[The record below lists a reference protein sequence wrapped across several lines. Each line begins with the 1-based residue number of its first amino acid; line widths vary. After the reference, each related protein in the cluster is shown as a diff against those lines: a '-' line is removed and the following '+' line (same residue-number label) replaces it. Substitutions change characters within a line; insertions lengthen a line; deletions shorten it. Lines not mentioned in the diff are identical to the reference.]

1 MSDEKA
7 GSIVFILIVLVC
19 GLLWTNQPSVPKP
32 DFTQPVDGLIE
43 QVAVIKD
50 SLTTDHQEF
59 RTLLPGK
66 TGLIMNPVEDSLGHS
81 VDANKMADHIPVVT
95 NMVDPSPS
103 DKPKQ
108 KPEII
113 IFTASSCPPCERW
126 KRCEAPKFEANGWK
140 VAYCEDH
147 PYQRT
152 PTFLITEN
160 GRTIEKV
167 GYFTFED
174 LREVLK

>member
-1 MSDEKA
+1 MSDEKG

-19 GLLWTNQPSVPKP
+19 GILWSNQPSTPKA

-50 SLTTDHQEF
+50 SLTTE
-59 RTLLPGK
+59 
-66 TGLIMNPVEDSLGHS
+66 HS
-81 VDANKMADHIPVVT
+81 VNANKMATHIPDVAK
-95 NMVDPSPS
+95 MVDPSPS
-103 DKPKQ
+103 DKPKA

-113 IFTASSCPPCERW
+113 IFTSSSCPPCEKW
-126 KRCEAPKFEANGWK
+126 KRCEAPKFESNGWK

-147 PYQRT
+147 PYPRT
-152 PTFLITEN
+152 PTFLLTEN
-160 GRTIEKV
+160 GRTVEKV

>member
-1 MSDEKA
+1 MSDEKG

-19 GLLWTNQPSVPKP
+19 GILWSNQPSTPKP
-32 DFTQPVDGLIE
+32 DFTQPVDGLIK

-50 SLTTDHQEF
+50 SLTTDH
-59 RTLLPGK
+59 
-66 TGLIMNPVEDSLGHS
+66 SA
-81 VDANKMADHIPVVT
+81 DANK
-95 NMVDPSPS
+95 MVDPSPS
-103 DKPKQ
+103 DKPKA

-113 IFTASSCPPCERW
+113 IFTSTGCPPCERW

-147 PYQRT
+147 PYPRT
-152 PTFLITEN
+152 PTFLLTEN

-167 GYFTFED
+167 GYFTFEE
-174 LREVLK
+174 LRKVLQ

>member
-1 MSDEKA
+1 MTDEKG

-19 GLLWTNQPSVPKP
+19 GLLWTNQPSTPKA

-43 QVAVIKD
+43 QVASI
-50 SLTTDHQEF
+50 
-59 RTLLPGK
+59 
-66 TGLIMNPVEDSLGHS
+66 EDSLSHS
-81 VDANKMADHIPVVT
+81 VDANKMVEHIPDVGE
-95 NMVDPSPS
+95 MVDPSPS
-103 DKPKQ
+103 DKPKA

-113 IFTASSCPPCERW
+113 IFTSSSCPPCERW

-147 PYQRT
+147 PYPRT

-167 GYFTFED
+167 GYFTFDD

>member
-1 MSDEKA
+1 MTDEKG

-19 GLLWTNQPSVPKP
+19 GLLWTNQPSTPKA

-43 QVAVIKD
+43 QVASI
-50 SLTTDHQEF
+50 
-59 RTLLPGK
+59 
-66 TGLIMNPVEDSLGHS
+66 EDSLSHS
-81 VDANKMADHIPVVT
+81 VDANKMVDNHIPDVT
-95 NMVDPSPS
+95 KMVDPSPS
-103 DKPKQ
+103 DKPKA

-113 IFTASSCPPCERW
+113 IFTSSSCPPCERW

-147 PYQRT
+147 PYPRT

-167 GYFTFED
+167 GYFTFDD

>member
-1 MSDEKA
+1 MSDEKG

-19 GLLWTNQPSVPKP
+19 GLLWTNQPSTPKA

-43 QVAVIKD
+43 QVASI
-50 SLTTDHQEF
+50 
-59 RTLLPGK
+59 
-66 TGLIMNPVEDSLGHS
+66 EDSLSHS
-81 VDANKMADHIPVVT
+81 VDANKMVEHIPDVGE
-95 NMVDPSPS
+95 MVDPSPS
-103 DKPKQ
+103 DKPKA

-113 IFTASSCPPCERW
+113 IFTSASCPPCERW

-140 VAYCEDH
+140 VAYCEQHDY
-147 PYQRT
+147 PRT

>member
-1 MSDEKA
+1 MTDEKG
-7 GSIVFILIVLVC
+7 GSIVFILLLLVC
-19 GLLWTNQPSVPKP
+19 GLLWTNQPSTPKP

-43 QVAVIKD
+43 QVA
-50 SLTTDHQEF
+50 S
-59 RTLLPGK
+59 
-66 TGLIMNPVEDSLGHS
+66 VEDSLSHS
-81 VDANKMADHIPVVT
+81 VDANKMADHIPDVT
-95 NMVDPSPS
+95 KMVDPSPS

-113 IFTASSCPPCERW
+113 IFTSASCPPCERW

-147 PYQRT
+147 PYPRT

-160 GRTIEKV
+160 GRTVEKV
-167 GYFTFED
+167 GYFTFEE

>member
-1 MSDEKA
+1 MSDEKG

-19 GLLWTNQPSVPKP
+19 GLLWTNQHSAPKP

-43 QVAVIKD
+43 QVSSVR
-50 SLTTDHQEF
+50 EF

-66 TGLIMNPVEDSLGHS
+66 TGLILNTAETANHIA
-81 VDANKMADHIPVVT
+81 DANK
-95 NMVDPSPS
+95 MVDPSPS
-103 DKPKQ
+103 DKPKA
-108 KPEII
+108 KPEVI
-113 IFTASSCPPCERW
+113 IFTSSSCPPCERW
-126 KRCEAPKFEANGWK
+126 KRCEAPKFESNGWK

-147 PYQRT
+147 PYPRT

-160 GRTIEKV
+160 GRTVEKV

>member
-1 MSDEKA
+1 MSDDKG

-19 GLLWTNQPSVPKP
+19 GLLWTNQPSTPKA

-43 QVAVIKD
+43 QVASVEH
-50 SLTTDHQEF
+50 SL
-59 RTLLPGK
+59 
-66 TGLIMNPVEDSLGHS
+66 NHS
-81 VDANKMADHIPVVT
+81 VDVNKMVDNHIPDVT
-95 NMVDPSPS
+95 KMVDPSPS
-103 DKPKQ
+103 DKPKA

-113 IFTASSCPPCERW
+113 IFTSSSCPPCEKW

-140 VAYCEDH
+140 VAYCEQHDY
-147 PYQRT
+147 PRT

-160 GRTIEKV
+160 GRTVEKV

>member
-1 MSDEKA
+1 MTDEKG

-19 GLLWTNQPSVPKP
+19 GILWSNQHSAPKA
-32 DFTQPVDGLIE
+32 DFTQPVDGLIDE
-43 QVAVIKD
+43 VASVR
-50 SLTTDHQEF
+50 EF

-66 TGLIMNPVEDSLGHS
+66 TGLIMNPVETSNHIA
-81 VDANKMADHIPVVT
+81 DANK
-95 NMVDPSPS
+95 MVDPSPS
-103 DKPKQ
+103 DKPKA

-113 IFTASSCPPCERW
+113 IFTSSSCPPCERW

-140 VAYCEDH
+140 VAYCEQH
-147 PYQRT
+147 PYPRT

-160 GRTIEKV
+160 GRAVEKV

>member
-1 MSDEKA
+1 MSDDKG

-19 GLLWTNQPSVPKP
+19 GLLWTNQPSTPKP

-43 QVAVIKD
+43 QVASI
-50 SLTTDHQEF
+50 
-59 RTLLPGK
+59 
-66 TGLIMNPVEDSLGHS
+66 EDSLSHS
-81 VDANKMADHIPVVT
+81 VDANKMVDNHIPDVT
-95 NMVDPSPS
+95 KMVDPSPS
-103 DKPKQ
+103 DKPKA

-113 IFTASSCPPCERW
+113 IFTSASCPPCERW

-140 VAYCEDH
+140 VAYCEQHDY
-147 PYQRT
+147 PRT

-160 GRTIEKV
+160 GRTVEKV

-174 LREVLK
+174 LRKVLQ

>member
-1 MSDEKA
+1 MTDEK
-7 GSIVFILIVLVC
+7 GKTTVFNLSALVC
-19 GLLWTNQPSVPKP
+19 GLLWANQPSTPKP

-43 QVAVIKD
+43 QVASVEH
-50 SLTTDHQEF
+50 SL
-59 RTLLPGK
+59 
-66 TGLIMNPVEDSLGHS
+66 SHS
-81 VDANKMADHIPVVT
+81 VDVNKMVEHIPDVAK
-95 NMVDPSPS
+95 MVDPSPS
-103 DKPKQ
+103 DKPKA

-113 IFTASSCPPCERW
+113 IFTSSSCPPCEKW

-147 PYQRT
+147 PYPRT

-160 GRTIEKV
+160 GRTVEKV

>member
-1 MSDEKA
+1 MTDEKG

-19 GLLWTNQPSVPKP
+19 GILWTNQPSARKP

-43 QVAVIKD
+43 QVASVEH
-50 SLTTDHQEF
+50 SL
-59 RTLLPGK
+59 
-66 TGLIMNPVEDSLGHS
+66 NHS
-81 VDANKMADHIPVVT
+81 VDANKMVDDHIPDA
-95 NMVDPSPS
+95 NKMVDPSPS
-103 DKPKQ
+103 DKPKP

-113 IFTASSCPPCERW
+113 IFTSSSCPPCERW

-147 PYQRT
+147 PYPRT

-160 GRTIEKV
+160 GRTVEKV
-167 GYFTFED
+167 GYLTFDD

>member
-1 MSDEKA
+1 MSDEKG

-19 GLLWTNQPSVPKP
+19 GLLWTNQPSTPKA

-43 QVAVIKD
+43 QVASI
-50 SLTTDHQEF
+50 
-59 RTLLPGK
+59 
-66 TGLIMNPVEDSLGHS
+66 EDSLSHS
-81 VDANKMADHIPVVT
+81 VDANKMVDNHIPDVT
-95 NMVDPSPS
+95 KMVDPSPS
-103 DKPKQ
+103 DKPKA

-113 IFTASSCPPCERW
+113 IFTSSSCPPCERW

-147 PYQRT
+147 PYPRT

>member
-1 MSDEKA
+1 MSDEKG

-19 GLLWTNQPSVPKP
+19 GILWSNQPSTPKA
-32 DFTQPVDGLIE
+32 DFTQPVDGLIDE
-43 QVAVIKD
+43 VASVEH
-50 SLTTDHQEF
+50 SL
-59 RTLLPGK
+59 
-66 TGLIMNPVEDSLGHS
+66 NHS
-81 VDANKMADHIPVVT
+81 VDANKMADHIPDVT
-95 NMVDPSPS
+95 KMVDPSPS
-103 DKPKQ
+103 DKPKP

-113 IFTASSCPPCERW
+113 IFTSTGCPPCERW

-147 PYQRT
+147 PYPRT
-152 PTFLITEN
+152 PTFLLTEN

-167 GYFTFED
+167 GYFTFEE

>member
-1 MSDEKA
+1 MSDEKG

-19 GLLWTNQPSVPKP
+19 GILWTNQPSTPKA
-32 DFTQPVDGLIE
+32 DFTQPVDGLIG
-43 QVAVIKD
+43 QVATVKD
-50 SLTTDHQEF
+50 FAAIADHHETDF
-59 RTLLPGK
+59 AM
-66 TGLIMNPVEDSLGHS
+66 I
-81 VDANKMADHIPVVT
+81 DHIPDVGK
-95 NMVDPSPS
+95 MVDPSPS
-103 DKPKQ
+103 DKPKA

-113 IFTASSCPPCERW
+113 IFTSSSCPPCERW

-147 PYQRT
+147 PYPRT

-174 LREVLK
+174 LRKVLQ

>member
-1 MSDEKA
+1 MSDEKG

-19 GLLWTNQPSVPKP
+19 GILWSNQPSTPKA
-32 DFTQPVDGLIE
+32 DFTQPVDGLIDE
-43 QVAVIKD
+43 VASVEH
-50 SLTTDHQEF
+50 SL
-59 RTLLPGK
+59 
-66 TGLIMNPVEDSLGHS
+66 NHS
-81 VDANKMADHIPVVT
+81 VDANK
-95 NMVDPSPS
+95 MVDPSPS
-103 DKPKQ
+103 DKPKA

-113 IFTASSCPPCERW
+113 IFTSSSCPPCEKWKRCEAPKERW

-147 PYQRT
+147 PYPRT

-167 GYFTFED
+167 GYFTFEE